1 MCSLYTTVG
10 LPYKGYAG
18 STPATTAR
26 LYDDALASAVF
37 KQLNKGEQMTYE
49 EREAMIERMADR
61 DTENTPIEVRLGR
74 TEYLEDLSDADL
86 YQEYQFNLPVSFQKQ
101 KTRTRYL
108 VTH

>member
-61 DTENTPIEVRLGR
+61 DTENTPIEVLMEDFRLGR

-86 YQEYQFNLPVSFQKQ
+86 EELYQEYQFNAK
-101 KTRTRYL
+101 
-108 VTH
+108 

>member
-10 LPYKGYAG
+10 SPYKGYAG

-26 LYDDALASAVF
+26 LF
-37 KQLNKGEQMTYE
+37 KQLNKGERMTYE

-86 YQEYQFNLPVSFQKQ
+86 EELYQEYQFNAK
-101 KTRTRYL
+101 
-108 VTH
+108 

>member
-26 LYDDALASAVF
+26 LF

-61 DTENTPIEVRLGR
+61 DTENTPIEVLMEDFRLGR

-86 YQEYQFNLPVSFQKQ
+86 EELYQEYQFNAK
-101 KTRTRYL
+101 
-108 VTH
+108 